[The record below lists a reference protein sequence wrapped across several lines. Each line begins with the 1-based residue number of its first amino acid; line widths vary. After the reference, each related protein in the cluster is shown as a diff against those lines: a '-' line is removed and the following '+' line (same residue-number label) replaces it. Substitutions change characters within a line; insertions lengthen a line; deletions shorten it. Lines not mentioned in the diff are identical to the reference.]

1 MMGLI
6 LAAAAQG
13 PVLLASADEARWQS
27 FIRASLEGPPAT
39 APRAGGS
46 RIRQLESVVRAL
58 RQEDAARRV
67 AGPSGL

>member
-1 MMGLI
+1 MMGLL

-27 FIRASLEGPPAT
+27 FIRASLEGPT
-39 APRAGGS
+39 VVAPRTSGS
-46 RIRQLESVVRAL
+46 RIRQLESVVRGL
-58 RQEDAARRV
+58 RRDEDARRL